1 MSREKLQNCKLPRRS
16 DEVVGGA
23 GSRLPTLTV
32 GTSGKILAGVVL
44 AVTLFALSASFA
56 RAESNDPFLLRALV
70 LADFRPDEVAPT
82 PEISYLLPGEQESR
96 QSLLDPYTKVVT
108 IFDPAFGIGGVQAV
122 FRAPVYQITDADKT
136 FTQKSFKRGV
146 GGVIADAGIV
156 LAKEDKVEPA
166 LSSPAAGNSIKITR
180 VSVAEIEEFET
191 LPYQTKEIDD
201 PDIDRGIRKVT
212 QDGKT
217 GTKTLTYQ
225 VRRENGIEVSKD
237 LIKSEVTSKPEDKI
251 IKIGTR
257 VVVLSSVR
265 GYATITPRQNAV
277 VSANYKRGTLLRI
290 TNTANGVSIFKTVNY
305 TWGTASAPEDVVLDL
320 SVSILDELKFNGKGK
335 GPVVLVEEIK
345 Q

>member
-1 MSREKLQNCKLPRRS
+1 MTKIKLKIKNPGIYSALFILVLS
-16 DEVVGGA
+16 VV
-23 GSRLPTLTV
+23 
-32 GTSGKILAGVVL
+32 I
-44 AVTLFALSASFA
+44 AVTGAEKT
-56 RAESNDPFLLRALV
+56 RAQDGDYLALRALV

-122 FRAPVYQITDADKT
+122 FRAPVYQITDADRT
-136 FTQKSFKRGV
+136 FTQASFKRGV

-156 LAKEDKVEPA
+156 LAKEDKIEPA
-166 LSSPAAGNSIKITR
+166 LSATAAGNSIKITR
-180 VSVAEIEEFET
+180 VSVAEIENFET

-201 PDIDRGIRKVT
+201 PNIDRGIRKVT
-212 QDGKT
+212 QEGKT

-257 VVVLSSVR
+257 VVVLSSHR
-265 GYATITPRQNAV
+265 GIATVAAKNLPNAV
-277 VSANYKRGTLLRI
+277 VSPHYRRGTHLRI
-290 TNTANGVSIFKTVNY
+290 TNLSNGVAIFKDVNY
-305 TWGTASAPEDVVLDL
+305 TWGTDEPPPGVVLDL
-320 SVSILDELKFNGKGK
+320 SWSIISDELKFNGSGA
-335 GPVVLVEEIK
+335 GPNVLVEEIK
-345 Q
+345 